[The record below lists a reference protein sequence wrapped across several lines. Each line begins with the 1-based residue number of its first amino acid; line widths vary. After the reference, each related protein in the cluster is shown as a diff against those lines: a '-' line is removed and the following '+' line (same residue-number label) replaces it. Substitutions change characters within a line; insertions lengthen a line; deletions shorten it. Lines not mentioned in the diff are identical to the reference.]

1 MSVRVSAG
9 SSPWESSKQP
19 GLGIRRDDMPFASTQ
34 NHHLSWST
42 VGRASPASPV
52 NPPCW
57 KCSLQW
63 LPAWDALL
71 VPDYSGLTF
80 FFFPEINGQ
89 VITYS
94 SLFFQMP
101 LVILWGNTHV
111 THGWPGVP
119 RVSGHAWE
127 ISGCFTSVEEVTTV
141 ALERERERKKRNWV
155 WMAMKQMPCY
165 SGIQYIEEVV
175 WFLSN

>member
-1 MSVRVSAG
+1 MGEFKATWAG
-9 SSPWESSKQP
+9 DQERWHALRFHPEPSPVLEHSGEGLSCKSSKP
-19 GLGIRRDDMPFASTQ
+19 SMLKMF
-34 NHHLSWST
+34 LT
-42 VGRASPASPV
+42 VVACLRCTFSA
-52 NPPCW
+52 
-57 KCSLQW
+57 W
-63 LPAWDALL
+63 LLWFD
-71 VPDYSGLTF
+71 F

>member
-19 GLGIRRDDMPFASTQ
+19 GLGIRRGDMPFASTQ
-34 NHHLSWST
+34 K
-42 VGRASPASPV
+42 PSPV
-52 NPPCW
+52 LEHSGEGLSCKSSKPSMLKVFLTVAARLRCAF
-57 KCSLQW
+57 SAW
-63 LPAWDALL
+63 LLWFDFL
-71 VPDYSGLTF
+71 F
-80 FFFPEINGQ
+80 FFSEINGQ

-101 LVILWGNTHV
+101 FVILWGNTRV
-111 THGWPGVP
+111 THGWPGVS

-127 ISGCFTSVEEVTTV
+127 ISGCFTSVEEVARV
-141 ALERERERKKRNWV
+141 ALEREGKKRNWV
-155 WMAMKQMPCY
+155 WMVAKQMPCY